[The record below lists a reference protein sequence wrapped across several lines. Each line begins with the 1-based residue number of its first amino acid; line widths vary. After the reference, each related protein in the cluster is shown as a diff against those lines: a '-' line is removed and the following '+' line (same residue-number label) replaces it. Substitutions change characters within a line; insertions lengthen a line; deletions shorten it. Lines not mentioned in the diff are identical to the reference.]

1 MITAT
6 RPLLFTLFF
15 SLTLLLPA
23 LSSADVGLTG
33 NCQDDIR
40 DLQDEIERDKDDY
53 TAESRAKANAE
64 LTVAKTNLV
73 NPVKCRKNIQD
84 ARAALRKG
92 KQKKEDRDED

>member
-15 SLTLLLPA
+15 MLNRKRPVLGSGVVLLARHFL
-23 LSSADVGLTG
+23 
-33 NCQDDIR
+33 DDIR